1 MLPETWWWNSFDF
14 HLPNTCVIPNSN
26 EKASKNGSTVA
37 AKTDI
42 KLYNNS
48 THFKTHH
55 PTTTQQSNQN
65 LLFQPLHHWQAIQ
78 HVDFWGFIVVKD
90 LSTLTQAISLHVCS
104 IDLGNSSRHDSSK
117 IWGLTAASSLCKSI
131 QCRHVQDY
139 GVFFPHF
146 SIKSLL
152 ETQSQESG
160 HQCIGGLSMND
171 NNQFLN
177 RIYHLIPYS
186 HEKDSNWFILLNLF

>member
-1 MLPETWWWNSFDF
+1 MKRHQRMVVQLLPKLIYSYSYIITAHISKYTILLQHNRAIRISCFNHCITGKPFSMWISEVSSA
-14 HLPNTCVIPNSN
+14 VII
-26 EKASKNGSTVA
+26 T
-37 AKTDI
+37 
-42 KLYNNS
+42 
-48 THFKTHH
+48 
-55 PTTTQQSNQN
+55 
-65 LLFQPLHHWQAIQ
+65 
-78 HVDFWGFIVVKD
+78 VVKD

-146 SIKSLL
+146 SIKSVL
-152 ETQSQESG
+152 ETKSQESG
-160 HQCIGGLSMND
+160 HQCIGGLSMNN

-186 HEKDSNWFILLNLF
+186 HEKDSNWLILLNLF